1 MNKIVNKF
9 SLAGDRFMSE
19 LHLRQPGF
27 TDGACGPFTK
37 HREIIQKF
45 KEAVSLKHIYKN
57 ELKKLVAY
65 SSHTHDATYSDSKD
79 LTKRTISG
87 KVLKERAYE
96 IAINPKSDGYHEE
109 VTSMVYKFFDKNSGA
124 SVNEE
129 LAQET
134 HKPIIKKFIR
144 RKVDARFKDNIW
156 LADLGEMGLFRSK
169 NRSRKY

>member
-9 SLAGDRFMSE
+9 SLDGDRFMSE

-27 TDGACGPFTK
+27 TDGACEPFTK

-87 KVLKERAYE
+87 KALKERAYE

-109 VTSMVYKFFDKNSGA
+109 LASMVYKFFDKNSGA

-129 LAQET
+129 LAQEIHRT
-134 HKPIIKKFIR
+134 IIKKFIR
-144 RKVDARFKDNIW
+144 RKVQARFKDNIW
-156 LADLGEMGLFRSK
+156 LADLAEMGLFCSK